1 MGLAEWNERA
11 AEPIGQTPR
20 HRAAANKKREVDVM
34 KRPAEPEVPDRAA
47 NQPDGA
53 ADGLGDGHEQRAQRL
68 ETLERDRG
76 GGRRIS
82 RARHAVS

>member
-1 MGLAEWNERA
+1 
-11 AEPIGQTPR
+11 
-20 HRAAANKKREVDVM
+20 M
-34 KRPAEPEVPDRAA
+34 KGPSEPEVPDRAA
-47 NQPDGA
+47 NQPDVA